1 MNVRNDFPILSCR
14 EGDAPLIYFDS
25 AATSQHPVQVLEA
38 VRRYYSEDNA
48 NPHRGVYGL
57 AMRADEAHDGS
68 RERIARF
75 LGASSDELVFVQ
87 NATEGLNLAAYSY
100 GMNYLKPG
108 DEIVISIAEHHSN
121 MVPWQ
126 RVAKATGAVLKYMY
140 VNAEGMLT
148 DGIIDEAIGPKTKV
162 VAVGHVSNVLGLVVP
177 VKKIVDRAHS
187 MGAVVV
193 LDAAQSI
200 PHMKVDFHAL
210 DVDFMAFSGH
220 KMYGP
225 MGSGGVCIRKS
236 LLRELP
242 PFMSGGDMIGIVE
255 EQSATYA
262 EGPRKF
268 EAGTRN
274 VGGEVGLAAAAE
286 YLENLGWEAVSAH
299 EEALMKLA
307 LEGMTKLPYIEI
319 YGKPDASLRRGVIAF
334 NVKDVHPHDVATI
347 LDAKGICIRAGH
359 HCAQPLME
367 YLGVHSTSRIS
378 FGVYNTE
385 EEVETFLAALPDT
398 RRWMGLSV

>member
-1 MNVRNDFPILSCR
+1 MNVRNDFPILSCK
-14 EGDAPLIYFDS
+14 EGDSPLIYFDS
-25 AATSQHPVQVLEA
+25 AATAQHPVQVLDA

-68 RERIARF
+68 REQIARF
-75 LGASSDELVFVQ
+75 LGASADELVFTQ
-87 NATEGLNLAAYSY
+87 NTTEGLNLAAYSY
-100 GMNYLKPG
+100 GLNYLKPG

-140 VNAEGMLT
+140 VDADGMLT
-148 DGIIDEAIGPKTKV
+148 DEIIEKAIGPKTRV
-162 VAVGHVSNVLGLVVP
+162 VAVAQVSNVLGLMAP
-177 VKKIVDRAHS
+177 VEKITARAHE

-193 LDAAQSI
+193 IDAAQSV
-200 PHMKVDFHAL
+200 PHMPVDFHAL
-210 DVDFMAFSGH
+210 DVEFMAFSGH
-220 KMYGP
+220 KLYGP
-225 MGSGGVCIRKS
+225 MGSGGICIKKS
-236 LLRELP
+236 LLEELP

-262 EGPRKF
+262 AGPRRF

-274 VGGEVGLAAAAE
+274 VGGEVGLAAAAK
-286 YLENLGWEAVSAH
+286 YLEGLGWDAITAH
-299 EEALMKLA
+299 EESLMKLA
-307 LEGMTKLPYIEI
+307 LEGMRKLPYVEI
-319 YGKPDASLRRGVIAF
+319 YGKPDASLRKGVIAF
-334 NVKDVHPHDVATI
+334 NVKEVHPHDVATI

-385 EEVETFLAALPDT
+385 EEVDAFLAALPDT
-398 RRWMGLSV
+398 RRWMGLPV